1 MITFNVVKERYG
13 WAIRMNERMMTPFW
27 SRDMAIRQA
36 NCLADAI
43 RRHGECAEVI
53 VEGADPAG
61 GLKRS
66 RVPQTRLGS
75 TPLLPGDAGR
85 VRSDVAGAGPR

>member
-13 WAIRMNERMMTPFW
+13 WAIRMNERMTTPFW
-27 SRDMAIRQA
+27 SRETAICQA

-43 RRHGECAEVI
+43 LRHGECEVI
-53 VEGADPAG
+53 VEGADRAG

-66 RVPQTRLGS
+66 RMAQARLGS